1 MINKK
6 FHLLYKDIFVFMLG
20 VLLMIIYSL
29 YFKNNDTILV
39 RSVFTFLSIV
49 ISIYSLYESMKLFL

>member
-49 ISIYSLYESMKLFL
+49 ISIYSLYLSLIHI